1 MENMP
6 KFNTQDPEAVEIR
19 RKVAAIGSVLNDVTT
34 IEAVRA
40 FEAEA
45 GVKLPEDYVWFIT
58 NVGNGGIWK
67 KWGGFEYK
75 FNPLNTSGFAYYAE
89 GYGFPN
95 GKEEKYALRVLEE
108 GDAYYF
114 GIILTGEHY
123 GEISDVAEGIDA
135 YYCGDKT
142 VHNFKELYTAWLDD
156 AYRGYDDIGFD
167 RRHRGSAEEL
177 FDKYL
182 DSKDIGYLKSIFLKI
197 NKKSASKEFIQRV
210 HTEFLSESDNAK
222 QVSLCD
228 ILMKSG
234 FDDPL
239 SLIKRI
245 FRPENYEKII
255 WYLGDNYLS
264 YFKDWVRSD
273 EVMDGAEV
281 YYPMLVEILKY
292 FNTLDEFDTYLFDQC
307 FSMTVAKPLFDEK
320 DIMDVL
326 TSDNKLVSE
335 RISYFDFHCNKTVVN
350 RVRKYID
357 RAMKK
362 SDKLWLFHKLRKKI
376 YCVRKNIDLAMK
388 KRDNP

>member
-1 MENMP
+1 MSNTP

-67 KWGGFEYK
+67 KRGKSEYK
-75 FNPLNTSGFAYYAE
+75 FYPLTTADEAMFSYYAE

-95 GKEEKYALRVLEE
+95 GKEEKYALRVFEE
-108 GDAYYF
+108 GDGYYF

-123 GEISDVAEGIDA
+123 GEISDIADGIYA
-135 YYCGDKT
+135 YYHGDKT
-142 VHNFKELYTAWLDD
+142 VHNFKELYTVWLDD
-156 AYRGYDDIGFD
+156 AYRGYDDNGFD
-167 RRHRGSAEEL
+167 CRHRGSVEEL

-182 DSKDIGYLKSIFLKI
+182 GSKDIGYLNSVLSKI
-197 NKKSASKEFIQRV
+197 NQKSASKEFIQRV

-222 QVSLCD
+222 QVRLCD

-239 SLIKRI
+239 SIIKRI

-255 WYLGDNYLS
+255 WYLGYYLS
-264 YFKDWVRSD
+264 YFKDRLRSD

-292 FNTLDEFDTYLFDQC
+292 LNTLDKFDTYLFDQC
-307 FSMTVAKPLFDEK
+307 FSMAVANPLFDEK
-320 DIMDVL
+320 DIMDVF
-326 TSDNKLVSE
+326 TSHNKLVKK
-335 RISYFDFHCNKTVVN
+335 RISYFNCHYNKTVEN
-350 RVRKYID
+350 RVRKIL
-357 RAMKK
+357 
-362 SDKLWLFHKLRKKI
+362 SSL
-376 YCVRKNIDLAMK
+376 
-388 KRDNP
+388 

>member
-1 MENMP
+1 MSNTP

-67 KWGGFEYK
+67 KRGKFEYK
-75 FNPLNTSGFAYYAE
+75 FYPLTTADEAMFSYYAE

-95 GKEEKYALRVLEE
+95 GKEEKYTLRVFEE
-108 GDAYYF
+108 GDGYYF

-123 GEISDVAEGIDA
+123 GEISDIADGIYA
-135 YYCGDKT
+135 YYHGGKT

-156 AYRGYDDIGFD
+156 AYRGYDDNVFD
-167 RRHRGSAEEL
+167 RSHRGSVEEL

-182 DSKDIGYLKSIFLKI
+182 CSKDIGYLKSIFLKI
-197 NKKSASKEFIQRV
+197 NKKSASKEFIDRV
-210 HTEFLSESDNAK
+210 HAEFLRETDNNT

-239 SLIKRI
+239 SIIKRI

-255 WYLGDNYLS
+255 CYLGSHNLS
-264 YFKDWVRSD
+264 YFKDRFRSD

-281 YYPMLVEILKY
+281 YYPMLVEMLKY
-292 FNTLDEFDTYLFDQC
+292 LNTLDKFDTYLFDQC
-307 FSMTVAKPLFDEK
+307 FSMAVANPLFDEK

-326 TSDNKLVSE
+326 TSDNKLVAE
-335 RISYFDFHCNKTVVN
+335 RISYFDHDRNKTVVN

-357 RAMKK
+357 
-362 SDKLWLFHKLRKKI
+362 
-376 YCVRKNIDLAMK
+376 LAMK
-388 KRDNP
+388 KRGIIPKVK

>member
-1 MENMP
+1 MDNMA

-34 IEAVRA
+34 IEEVRA
-40 FEAEA
+40 FEAEK

-67 KWGGFEYK
+67 KWRGFEYK
-75 FNPLNTSGFAYYAE
+75 FYPLTTGGFAYYAE
-89 GYGFPN
+89 GYDFPN
-95 GKEEKYALRVLEE
+95 GKEEKYALRVLSE

-114 GIILTGEHY
+114 GIILTGEHF
-123 GEISDVAEGIDA
+123 GEISDIADSEYA
-135 YYCGDKT
+135 YYNGDKT

-156 AYRGYDDIGFD
+156 TYNGYDDSGFD
-167 RRHRGSAEEL
+167 HVLRGTVEEL

-182 DSKDIGYLKSIFLKI
+182 ESRDSKCLFSIFSKI
-197 NKKSASKEFIQRV
+197 NKKSASREFIQRV
-210 HTEFLSESDNAK
+210 HTEFLRETENAA
-222 QVSLCD
+222 QVSLCN

-239 SLIKRI
+239 SIIKRI
-245 FRPENYEKII
+245 FRPENYEQII
-255 WYLGDNYLS
+255 WYLGDDYLS

-292 FNTLDEFDTYLFDQC
+292 FNTLDKFDTYLFDQC
-307 FSMTVAKPLFDEK
+307 FSMTVANPLFDEK

-326 TSDNKLVSE
+326 TSDNKLVVKQ
-335 RISYFDFHCNKTVVN
+335 ISYFNSHYNKTVEN
-350 RVRKYID
+350 RVKKYT
-357 RAMKK
+357 
-362 SDKLWLFHKLRKKI
+362 
-376 YCVRKNIDLAMK
+376 DLAMK
-388 KRDNP
+388 KRDNS

>member
-1 MENMP
+1 MSNSP

-40 FEAEA
+40 FEAEE

-67 KWGGFEYK
+67 KRGRSEYK
-75 FNPLNTSGFAYYAE
+75 FCPLNTSGFAYYAGE
-89 GYGFPN
+89 FDFPN
-95 GKEEKYALRVLEE
+95 GKEEKYALRVLDE
-108 GDAYYF
+108 GDGYYL

-123 GEISDVAEGIDA
+123 GEISDIADCEYA
-135 YYCGDKT
+135 YYNGNKT

-156 AYRGYDDIGFD
+156 AYSGYDDNVFD
-167 RRHRGSAEEL
+167 RSHRGSVEEL

-197 NKKSASKEFIQRV
+197 NKKSASKEFFDRV
-210 HTEFLSESDNAK
+210 HAEFLRETDNTT

-255 WYLGDNYLS
+255 RYLGDDYLS

-292 FNTLDEFDTYLFDQC
+292 FNTLDKFDTYRFDRCLEMVVMNPQ
-307 FSMTVAKPLFDEK
+307 FDEK

-326 TSDNKLVSE
+326 TSDNKLVVKQ
-335 RISYFDFHCNKTVVN
+335 ISYFDFHYNKTVVN

-357 RAMKK
+357 
-362 SDKLWLFHKLRKKI
+362 
-376 YCVRKNIDLAMK
+376 LAMK
-388 KRDNP
+388 KAGDNP